1 MIDIGQIHIA
11 EPFSEIFPVDNKT
24 LRAIQEN
31 ITHYGFDEAEP
42 LIVWKRNGKL
52 VCVDGHTRYMAAQ
65 ALGLPQVPVIEKSF
79 NTDDEAVEYAI
90 HRQRDRRNLSDAEL
104 WKCMQWMDK
113 RKERGGDQGR
123 DGGKFQP
130 KASNEANGKSA
141 EKTAETLGISRAKVE
156 KARTVMDHGDEETIQ
171 AIEQGEMSI
180 NKAYE
185 ETRKKKKEMNSGGVV
200 DDIRTFQVSDALNFA
215 TLAISQLERIA
226 LDDPEREE
234 AFVAVQNWIEKN
246 KRRG

>member
-1 MIDIGQIHIA
+1 
-11 EPFSEIFPVDNKT
+11 
-24 LRAIQEN
+24 
-31 ITHYGFDEAEP
+31 
-42 LIVWKRNGKL
+42 
-52 VCVDGHTRYMAAQ
+52 
-65 ALGLPQVPVIEKSF
+65 
-79 NTDDEAVEYAI
+79 
-90 HRQRDRRNLSDAEL
+90 
-104 WKCMQWMDK
+104 
-113 RKERGGDQGR
+113 
-123 DGGKFQP
+123 
-130 KASNEANGKSA
+130 
-141 EKTAETLGISRAKVE
+141 
-156 KARTVMDHGDEETIQ
+156 MDHGDEETIQ